1 MSNRISNFKNILCPI
16 EVRDMFLQTEEIT
29 LLSGI
34 NLKIPDNGIT
44 IIMGPNGAGKSL
56 LLRCLHGLIKPS
68 KGEITYAGKLL
79 DIKIRKKQSMVFQTP
94 TLLRRPV
101 LENLLFVIEKKD
113 KNHVDNCL
121 KMLAKI
127 NLEGHKNQPAR
138 LLSGGEKQRL
148 SLARALLTKPDV
160 LFLDEPTANLDPSSV
175 LLIENLILEARSN
188 GIKIILITHD
198 IAQAKR
204 LADEVIFINKGHII
218 EHSKGK
224 TFFIKPSSSEAQAYL
239 DGNLLI

>member
-1 MSNRISNFKNILCPI
+1 
-16 EVRDMFLQTEEIT
+16 MFLKTEETT
-29 LLSGI
+29 LLSNV
-34 NLKIPDNGIT
+34 NLNIPDNGIT

-56 LLRCLHGLIKPS
+56 LLRCLHGLIKTS
-68 KGEITYAGKLL
+68 NGEVTYARKIL
-79 DIKIRKKQSMVFQTP
+79 DIKIRKRQSMVFQTP
-94 TLLRRPV
+94 TLLRRSV
-101 LENLLFVIEKKD
+101 LENLLFVLEKKG
-113 KNHVDNCL
+113 KTQVDNCL
-121 KMLAKI
+121 KILAKI
-127 NLEGHKNQPAR
+127 NLEDHKSQPAR

-148 SLARALLTKPDV
+148 SLARALLTNPDV

-218 EHSKGK
+218 EHTKAK
-224 TFFIKPSSSEAQAYL
+224 TFFIKPSSSEAEAYL
-239 DGNLLI
+239 GGNLLI

>member
-1 MSNRISNFKNILCPI
+1 
-16 EVRDMFLQTEEIT
+16 MFLKTEETT
-29 LLSGI
+29 LLSNV
-34 NLKIPDNGIT
+34 NLNIPDNGIT

-68 KGEITYAGKLL
+68 NGEVTYARKIL
-79 DIKIRKKQSMVFQTP
+79 DIKIRKRQSMVFQTP
-94 TLLRRPV
+94 TLLRRSV
-101 LENLLFVIEKKD
+101 LENLLFVLEKKG
-113 KNHVDNCL
+113 KTQVDNCL
-121 KMLAKI
+121 KILAKI
-127 NLEGHKNQPAR
+127 NLEDHKSQPAR

-148 SLARALLTKPDV
+148 SLARALLTNPDV

-218 EHSKGK
+218 EHTKAK
-224 TFFIKPSSSEAQAYL
+224 TFFIKPSSSEAEAYL
-239 DGNLLI
+239 GGNLLI